1 MLRVGRTT
9 VRSWDRLADQRSR
22 VKISA
27 ILVVTGASGSG
38 KTTTVRALEARA
50 LPGVRCYYFDAVGVP
65 ATEALE
71 RQFGSP
77 ESWQAVTTRA
87 WLDRL
92 AANPDS
98 ADVYV
103 LDGQTRPSLVRS
115 AVERVGTVLVRVVL
129 LDCAAHARHVRLAGP
144 RGQPELSNPRMYCWA
159 AYLRG
164 QADALELPVID
175 TTNLGIDAAVDA
187 LIVHV
192 ERLKAERAAA
202 EQQAGAVRLDAGRP
216 A

>member
-1 MLRVGRTT
+1 MRIPG
-9 VRSWDRLADQRSR
+9 
-22 VKISA
+22 

-65 ATEALE
+65 APEALE
-71 RQFGSP
+71 REFGSGQG
-77 ESWQAVTTRA
+77 WQAITTQT
-87 WLDRL
+87 WLGRL
-92 AANPDS
+92 AADPDS

-103 LDGQTRPSLVRS
+103 LDGQTRPSFVRS
-115 AVERVGTVLVRVVL
+115 AAERVAAIVRVVL
-129 LDCAAHARHVRLAGP
+129 LDCEASARHARLAGL
-144 RGQPELSNPRMYCWA
+144 RGQPELSNPRMDCWA

-175 TTNLGIDAAVDA
+175 TRDLGIDAAVET

-192 ERLKAERAAA
+192 EGLRRERVAA
-202 EQQAGAVRLDAGRP
+202 EQQAGAARLDAGRS

>member
-1 MLRVGRTT
+1 MR
-9 VRSWDRLADQRSR
+9 
-22 VKISA
+22 ISA
-27 ILVVTGASGSG
+27 ILIVTGASGSG

-65 ATEALE
+65 APEALE
-71 RQFGSP
+71 REFGSP
-77 ESWQAVTTRA
+77 ESWQALTTRA

-92 AANPDS
+92 AADPDR

-103 LDGQTRPSLVRS
+103 LDGQTRPSFVRS
-115 AVERVGTVLVRVVL
+115 AVQCIGTAALVRVVL
-129 LDCAAHARHVRLAGP
+129 FDCAAHARHVRLAGP
-144 RGQPELSNPRMYCWA
+144 RGQPELSNPRMDCWA

-187 LIVHV
+187 LTVHV
-192 ERLKAERAAA
+192 ERLRTERAAA
-202 EQQAGAVRLDAGRP
+202 EQQAGAVRLDSGRS

>member
-1 MLRVGRTT
+1 
-9 VRSWDRLADQRSR
+9 

-38 KTTTVRALEARA
+38 KTTTVRALETRT

-65 ATEALE
+65 AAAVLE
-71 RQFGSP
+71 RGFGTP
-77 ESWQAVTTRA
+77 ESWQAVTTRT

-92 AANPDS
+92 AADPDS
-98 ADVYV
+98 ADIYV
-103 LDGQTRPSLVRS
+103 LDGQTRPSFVRN
-115 AVERVGTVLVRVVL
+115 AIERVGAVLVRVVL
-129 LDCAAHARHVRLAGP
+129 LDCAAHVRHARLAGP
-144 RGQPELSNPRMYCWA
+144 RGQPELSNPRMDCWA

-192 ERLKAERAAA
+192 ERLRTERAAA
-202 EQQAGAVRLDAGRP
+202 EQQGGPVRLDAGRLV
-216 A
+216 